1 MGNETGFSII
11 VGPWC
16 WTGKA
21 LSGMYPNWKQVL
33 PSGDSLTH
41 EVRLASEQ
49 IEAALNFLK
58 TVPDKQS
65 YTPIEL
71 KANTDRRL
79 ILNADDGLELILD
92 AELLGDWTEFSQ
104 TLNKNI
110 LFRIF
115 AEKHTRIQMS
125 NAHSPLMATGGLGRY
140 IAMPMRNAPVKTE
153 SQPQTQPQIQPQ
165 QEESKMENNG
175 MKVVSAPT
183 QTVAPKQEP
192 ENNLNP
198 LDDLGVAI
206 EAFKV
211 KMKASFD
218 EVAAL
223 ARKVKEAQIAQKQK
237 ERDFIQAKRAIER
250 IRIAS
255 GF

>member
-16 WTGKA
+16 WTCKS

-33 PSGDSLTH
+33 PSGESLTH
-41 EVRLASEQ
+41 EARLAPEQ
-49 IEAALNFLK
+49 IEAGLNFLK
-58 TVPDKQS
+58 TVPDKVP
-65 YTPIEL
+65 YNPIEL
-71 KANTDRRL
+71 KASSDKRL
-79 ILNADDGLELILD
+79 VLNADNGQEVSLD
-92 AELLGDWTEFSQ
+92 AELLGDWSDFSQ

-110 LFRIF
+110 LFRLF
-115 AEKHTRIQMS
+115 AEKHTRIQLS
-125 NAHSPLMATGGLGRY
+125 NQHSPLMATGGLGRY
-140 IAMPMRNAPVKTE
+140 IAMPLHNA
-153 SQPQTQPQIQPQ
+153 QPQQKSQPQIQPK
-165 QEESKMENNG
+165 QEETKMKNNG
-175 MKVVSAPT
+175 MKVVSAPM
-183 QTVAPKQEP
+183 QTVAPKQET
-192 ENNLNP
+192 ETNLNP

-223 ARKVKEAQIAQKQK
+223 ARKVKDAQIAQKQK

-250 IRIAS
+250 IRMVS